1 MIPVLHQINDVRL
14 NMYRCW
20 KCVCIHNINLQEAV
34 TRIRIAGLRNENKTA
49 KDIVGCFCSQTCMIA
64 ILSVYPSKE
73 KCTVLCNSK
82 SSLMILIKSMTFD
95 HTKLTLDDL
104 SCKITCQNK
113 SFSWDWK
120 L

>member
-82 SSLMILIKSMTFD
+82 SSLMILI
-95 HTKLTLDDL
+95 
-104 SCKITCQNK
+104 
-113 SFSWDWK
+113 
-120 L
+120 